1 MVEIPPR
8 GEAMEKVI
16 RCKDVGFD
24 CPGVIRAPTEDEAMK
39 RAAEH
44 AKTVHG
50 IKDITPEI
58 AAKVKSVMRTE

>member
-1 MVEIPPR
+1 MVEPHH
-8 GEAMEKVI
+8 EEKAMEKVI

-39 RAAEH
+39 KAAEH
-44 AKTVHG
+44 AKTAHG

>member
-1 MVEIPPR
+1 
-8 GEAMEKVI
+8 MEKVI

-39 RAAEH
+39 KAAEH
-44 AKTVHG
+44 ARSAHG

-58 AAKVKSVMRTE
+58 AASAVYRRPAHVPSTNSTL